1 MPNTVK
7 DWAKALVRRMRLMKE
22 KEQREAQQAEGGKEL
37 EDCELSPDLYDQITQ
52 LWNRSNEIYESSLRI
67 GASNFD
73 PSEPSN
79 PLVSLV
85 VSLVVSCRVVSCAHN
100 RRFYCFG

>member
-1 MPNTVK
+1 MPETVK
-7 DWAKALVRRMRLMKE
+7 DWTKALVRRMRLMKA
-22 KEQREAQQAEGGKEL
+22 KEQSEAQQVEGGKEL

-79 PLVSLV
+79 LSCRW
-85 VSLVVSCRVVSCAHN
+85 SCRVVCVSC
-100 RRFYCFG
+100 RWPCRVVRS